1 MNNLKVLNR
10 GLVTPSLSDSLP
22 PWFVPSFTIFITRD
36 HNNNNITKKKKKQFV
51 VGATVV
57 VIERVIFESGKGVD
71 IGMTG
76 VVVKIPGDIDGS
88 MASVSTPGIGLWDA
102 FPGQVEPTEEAIK
115 LTPGMAVR
123 TRKLIIFQSGKRVAI
138 GTVGVVNKVPGEF
151 VGSVAEVTI
160 GGLKWDATE
169 GQLDIIGSI
178 STDKETPQPP
188 TAATEE
194 VVQLLEYLGHQ
205 QYLPKLILYGFDRLD
220 FLAQS
225 NKRDGVALG
234 IKPIHWKRIVLE
246 ASRRVP
252 LSGRGRSG
260 LEQLCSDLGEK
271 KLLPKLLK
279 YGLDRLDQVAQAQ
292 NVEGQHL
299 GLKPETWKRV
309 VDEARKRVNMTTNAM
324 EQPQTNTHQS
334 LYRLLQDVGLVKH
347 YKRLIVFGL
356 DSVER
361 MANSQNISTTI
372 ELEGWEW
379 DRIRTEA
386 NNRIQGKAATIY
398 VSVDPE
404 GEKEQD
410 LIEHETLAKKYDEED
425 IGKDDRSDTLPST
438 YDDNTKGGRSTTS
451 GGLSITDRLVGGA
464 VAKEEEG
471 RERFKSVIQRL
482 SNLPL
487 QERTALLQQAEGTNS

>member
-1 MNNLKVLNR
+1 
-10 GLVTPSLSDSLP
+10 
-22 PWFVPSFTIFITRD
+22 
-36 HNNNNITKKKKKQFV
+36 
-51 VGATVV
+51 
-57 VIERVIFESGKGVD
+57 
-71 IGMTG
+71 MTG

-88 MASVSTPGIGLWDA
+88 VASVSTAGIGLWDA
-102 FPGQVEPTEEAIK
+102 FPGQVEPTEDAIK

-123 TRKLIIFQSGKRVAI
+123 ARKMIIFQSGKRVPQGA
-138 GTVGVVNKVPGEF
+138 VGVVNKVPGE
-151 VGSVAEVTI
+151 VIGSVAEVTV

-169 GQLDIIGSI
+169 GQLEIIGSLA
-178 STDKETPQPP
+178 SDKETPQPP
-188 TAATEE
+188 TIATEE
-194 VVQLLEYLGHQ
+194 VAQLLESLGHQ
-205 QYLPKLILYGFDRLD
+205 QYLPKLILYGFDKLD
-220 FLAQS
+220 FLSQS
-225 NKRDGVALG
+225 TKRDGEALN
-234 IKPIHWKRIVLE
+234 IKPMHWKRIVTE
-246 ASRRVP
+246 AGKRVP

-260 LEQLCSDLGEK
+260 LEHLCSDLGEK

-292 NVEGQHL
+292 NVEGMVALFCILIPHKLLFAKLKKKTTKTGQHL

-334 LYRLLQDVGLVKH
+334 LYRLLQDVGLIKH

-361 MANSQNISTTI
+361 MANSQNISSTI
-372 ELEGWEW
+372 ELQGWEW

-386 NNRIQGKAATIY
+386 NNRLQGKAPTIF
-398 VSVDPE
+398 VSSDPE

-410 LIEHETLAKKYDEED
+410 LIEHETLAKKYDQEDVGKEE
-425 IGKDDRSDTLPST
+425 RTEAHSSTVDTIR
-438 YDDNTKGGRSTTS
+438 GGGQTG

-471 RERFKSVIQRL
+471 RERFKNVIQRL

-487 QERTALLQQAEGTNS
+487 QERTALLQQVC